1 LHFFYLSIAP
11 VGAHLTLA
19 AENLPAHY
27 TAMHRAITP
36 LVIGLFVIANTNCG
50 DKKQA
55 SISWTMTIRD
65 AGNDVLMDLTGATIL
80 FQEMPY
86 KGEDQVE
93 LKVFDPNNKTGLER
107 RSDTCSP
114 GELERPSL
122 GTSFSS
128 GECEV
133 RFGPH
138 IINTRDKGHALEID
152 GTQFQIN
159 PLEKPG
165 FVVASQDGQVSAL
178 KP

>member
-1 LHFFYLSIAP
+1 
-11 VGAHLTLA
+11 
-19 AENLPAHY
+19 
-27 TAMHRAITP
+27 MHRVITP
-36 LVIGLFVIANTNCG
+36 LVIGLSVIATTNCG

-55 SISWTMTIRD
+55 SISWNMKIRD

-86 KGEDQVE
+86 KGENQLE
-93 LKVFDPNNKTGLER
+93 LKVFDPSIKTVR
-107 RSDTCSP
+107 CVDACSP
-114 GELERPSL
+114 GEPERPSL

-128 GECEV
+128 SECEV

-138 IINTRDKGHALEID
+138 IINIREKGNAIEIN
-152 GTQFQIN
+152 GKQFQIN

-165 FVVASQDGQVSAL
+165 FVVSPQDGKVTAL